1 MSAGRICSRVVAT
14 ATPAETIRVVA
25 RRMADND
32 VGALVVVSG
41 NGALRAT
48 GIITDRDI
56 TTRCVAAGLDL
67 DRTPVSQVM
76 STPVQSVNEATPIEQ
91 ALARMASTAM
101 RRLVVTGEHDR
112 PVGIL
117 SLDDVLDLLAVEAGA
132 IGRLLSKQQPHVEAE
147 RPARA

>member
-1 MSAGRICSRVVAT
+1 
-14 ATPAETIRVVA
+14 
-25 RRMADND
+25 MADND

-56 TTRCVAAGLDL
+56 TTRGVAAGLDL

-76 STPVQSVNEATPIEQ
+76 STPVQSINEATPIEQ

-147 RPARA
+147 RPART